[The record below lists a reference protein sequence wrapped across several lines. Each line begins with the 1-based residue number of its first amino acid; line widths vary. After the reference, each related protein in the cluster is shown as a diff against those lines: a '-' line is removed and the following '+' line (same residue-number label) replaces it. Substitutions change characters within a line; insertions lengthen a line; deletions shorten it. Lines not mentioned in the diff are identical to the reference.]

1 MSPFLKLTSLE
12 LRAWKSYWAAASS
25 TSDSGGKGGDRGV
38 GVDGVMGI
46 IHNVLH
52 IPDMQCQDNYTDC
65 ATASV
70 LPCHEHLVIQFS
82 NIESS
87 FPLVPSEY
95 PIMQVQRSLRTVQYG
110 RDSAD

>member
-46 IHNVLH
+46 IH

-65 ATASV
+65 ATVAV
-70 LPCHEHLVIQFS
+70 LPCHKHLVIQFS